1 MYNNSQFPSYQGQG
15 QHYSGPP
22 PAKKSRGNG
31 PIITRYPPPPGY
43 RPPPQ
48 PQPPFGQQAGWQPG
62 YPQPAYP
69 GYQQPPYQQFP
80 QPQYQPQP
88 YPQQQGYFPPP
99 QQGWQQP
106 VTTPQSAPPLWQPP
120 SNAMNHNA
128 RRHNS
133 APFPISGPLI
143 DGNGDPMPPMDD
155 VMTTG
160 DELEHEFDGECYF
173 ARHPDE
179 INLELSLGL
188 IEWKAPLPT
197 KRALPA
203 TFGEAELEALAPR
216 QPLPTD
222 GESISEYFSG
232 IKRDE
237 AFLSVRQTDSW
248 EDIKNSLIFKE
259 FSVVC
264 SEVITL
270 AELLEK
276 YRCRYDPKW
285 AEADRFSARS
295 ITPDLDREPTPAD
308 DRSTMEVDERQASF
322 GATRERSEP
331 ANGIL
336 DDLEQALRPT
346 SRGSVHH
353 HRHSR
358 NNSVSSQN
366 LSRPKPLPAVRDQSQ
381 EEILAALGVTG
392 SPKTVYQTPGPAFGP
407 PPPSKSRT
415 NSASTLPGFNIPPPS
430 AHAGRQPS
438 PTRDTYAPNGHRP
451 GSAHSHRTANGS
463 DFDAEP
469 DDQTTP
475 RPKVPRNEN
484 RKRSYADSTAGAA
497 LEPLYEDDEDT
508 PRQKRKQARVDGGH
522 ESNRW

>member
-1 MYNNSQFPSYQGQG
+1 MYNNSQFPSYPGQG
-15 QHYSGPP
+15 QPYSGPP
-22 PAKKSRGNG
+22 PAKKPRGNG

-48 PQPPFGQQAGWQPG
+48 PQAQFGQQPGWQPG
-62 YPQPAYP
+62 YGQPAYP
-69 GYQQPPYQQFP
+69 GYQQPPYQQFAT
-80 QPQYQPQP
+80 PQYQP

-106 VTTPQSAPPLWQPP
+106 VMTPQSAPPMWQPP
-120 SNAMNHNA
+120 PNAMNQNT

-133 APFPISGPLI
+133 APFPVSGPLL

-155 VMTTG
+155 VVGTG
-160 DELEHEFDGECYF
+160 EELEHEFDGECYYS
-173 ARHPDE
+173 RHPEE
-179 INLELSLGL
+179 INAELSLGL

-216 QPLPTD
+216 PPLPTD
-222 GESISEYFSG
+222 AESISEFFSG
-232 IKRDE
+232 AKRDE

-248 EDIKNSLIFKE
+248 QEIKDSLIFRE
-259 FSVVC
+259 FAAVC

-285 AEADRFSARS
+285 AKADHFSARS
-295 ITPDLDREPTPAD
+295 VTPDLVREPTPAD
-308 DRSTMEVDERQASF
+308 QRSAMQGVEREASV
-322 GATRERSEP
+322 GASRERSEP
-331 ANGIL
+331 PNGIL
-336 DDLEQALRPT
+336 DDLEQALRPA
-346 SRGSVHH
+346 SRGSVHQ

-366 LSRPKPLPAVRDQSQ
+366 LTRPKPLPAVRDKSQ
-381 EEILAALGVTG
+381 EDVLAALGVTG
-392 SPKTVYQTPGPAFGP
+392 SPKMVYQTPGPAFGP
-407 PPPSKSRT
+407 PPTSKSRN
-415 NSASTLPGFNIPPPS
+415 NSVSTLPGLNIPPPS
-430 AHAGRQPS
+430 AHPGRQPS
-438 PTRDTYAPNGHRP
+438 PSRDAPNGHRP
-451 GSAHSHRTANGS
+451 GSAQSHRTANGS

-469 DDQTTP
+469 DEQVTP

-484 RKRSYADSTAGAA
+484 RKRSYADSTAGAT

-508 PRQKRKQARVDGGH
+508 PRQRKQAKVDGHDG
-522 ESNRW
+522 NRW